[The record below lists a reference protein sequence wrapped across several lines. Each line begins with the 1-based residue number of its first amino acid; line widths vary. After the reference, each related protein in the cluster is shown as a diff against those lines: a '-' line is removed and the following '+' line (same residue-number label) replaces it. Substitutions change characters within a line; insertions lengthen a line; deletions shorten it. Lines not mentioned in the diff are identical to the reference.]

1 MTTKT
6 TARTY
11 VRRMSRYL
19 DTVTP
24 YDMERAAQW
33 YNDAQTV
40 AQDVAQRLD
49 TSLEVGACVVSS
61 FSPRVPWARNILLAL
76 AYSNGEDTPGLANNR
91 RMADASVRL
100 GFDAL
105 KGPKT
110 NAFARAIAG
119 DEDAVVVDSWMCKAA
134 GIGRDTPSA
143 VQYRRISEAIVTL
156 ARRHGVSPRTM
167 QALIWIQVRGK
178 AD

>member
-11 VRRMSRYL
+11 VRRMTQYV
-19 DTVTP
+19 DGATA
-24 YDMERAAQW
+24 YEWEQAAQW
-33 YNDAQTV
+33 YNDAQVV
-40 AQDVAQRLD
+40 AQEVASRMG
-49 TSLEVGACVVSS
+49 TTLEVGSCVVSA

-76 AYSNGEDTPGLANNR
+76 AYADGGDTPGLGNSR
-91 RMADASVRL
+91 RMADASVRA

-143 VQYRRISEAIVTL
+143 VQYRRISEAITTL

-167 QALIWIQVRGK
+167 QALIWVRVRGK

>member
-1 MTTKT
+1 MEK
-6 TARTY
+6 
-11 VRRMSRYL
+11 YL
-19 DTVTP
+19 DGATP
-24 YDMERAAQW
+24 YEWEQAAQW

-40 AQDVAQRLD
+40 AYDVASRRKV
-49 TSLEVGACVVSS
+49 TLEIGAAIVSS
-61 FSPRVPWARNILLAL
+61 FSPRVPWSRNVALAL
-76 AYSNGEDTPGLANNR
+76 AFADGGDTPGLANNR
-91 RMADASVRL
+91 RMAEESLVH

-119 DEDAVVVDSWMCKAA
+119 DEDAVVIDSWMCRAA
-134 GIGRDTPSA
+134 GIGRDAPSV
-143 VQYRRISEAIVTL
+143 VQYRRIADAIVTL

-167 QALIWIQVRGK
+167 QALIWIRVRGK